1 MNKNK
6 HDFSPFYIA
15 MASVAFFVVGMP
27 VLDSI
32 GQWVQNVFGLKS
44 VKLNAEAKEYAD
56 DSFIMEFLQNNKSKK
71 IIINAT
77 VLYKTPEVLS
87 KCTRILFVTA
97 PFFTRFKRAY
107 KRDKMKPSL
116 ILQRFFSQKNL
127 LSEYKKSDIPIEIV
141 KNK

>member
-44 VKLNAEAKEYAD
+44 VKLNAEAKEYVD
-56 DSFIMEFLQNNKSKK
+56 EPTDE
-71 IIINAT
+71 
-77 VLYKTPEVLS
+77 PEVPVQAVG
-87 KCTRILFVTA
+87 F
-97 PFFTRFKRAY
+97 
-107 KRDKMKPSL
+107 
-116 ILQRFFSQKNL
+116 Q
-127 LSEYKKSDIPIEIV
+127 IPDNDMGCCEDE
-141 KNK
+141 

>member
-1 MNKNK
+1 MDKNK

-56 DSFIMEFLQNNKSKK
+56 EPEAPVQAVGFQIPNDDMEC
-71 IIINAT
+71 
-77 VLYKTPEVLS
+77 YE
-87 KCTRILFVTA
+87 
-97 PFFTRFKRAY
+97 
-107 KRDKMKPSL
+107 D
-116 ILQRFFSQKNL
+116 
-127 LSEYKKSDIPIEIV
+127 E
-141 KNK
+141 

>member
-1 MNKNK
+1 MDKNK

-56 DSFIMEFLQNNKSKK
+56 EPDVPVQAIGFHVPSESDMECR
-71 IIINAT
+71 
-77 VLYKTPEVLS
+77 E
-87 KCTRILFVTA
+87 
-97 PFFTRFKRAY
+97 
-107 KRDKMKPSL
+107 D
-116 ILQRFFSQKNL
+116 
-127 LSEYKKSDIPIEIV
+127 E
-141 KNK
+141 

>member
-1 MNKNK
+1 MDKKK

-56 DSFIMEFLQNNKSKK
+56 EPDVPVQAIGFHVSSESDMECC
-71 IIINAT
+71 
-77 VLYKTPEVLS
+77 E
-87 KCTRILFVTA
+87 
-97 PFFTRFKRAY
+97 
-107 KRDKMKPSL
+107 D
-116 ILQRFFSQKNL
+116 
-127 LSEYKKSDIPIEIV
+127 E
-141 KNK
+141 

>member
-56 DSFIMEFLQNNKSKK
+56 EPDVPVQAVGFQIPSESDMEC
-71 IIINAT
+71 
-77 VLYKTPEVLS
+77 YE
-87 KCTRILFVTA
+87 
-97 PFFTRFKRAY
+97 
-107 KRDKMKPSL
+107 D
-116 ILQRFFSQKNL
+116 
-127 LSEYKKSDIPIEIV
+127 E
-141 KNK
+141 

>member
-1 MNKNK
+1 MDKKN

-56 DSFIMEFLQNNKSKK
+56 EPEAPVQAVGFQYPCENN
-71 IIINAT
+71 T
-77 VLYKTPEVLS
+77 E
-87 KCTRILFVTA
+87 CCE
-97 PFFTRFKRAY
+97 
-107 KRDKMKPSL
+107 D
-116 ILQRFFSQKNL
+116 
-127 LSEYKKSDIPIEIV
+127 E
-141 KNK
+141 

>member
-44 VKLNAEAKEYAD
+44 VKLNAEAKQYVDE
-56 DSFIMEFLQNNKSKK
+56 
-71 IIINAT
+71 
-77 VLYKTPEVLS
+77 PE
-87 KCTRILFVTA
+87 A
-97 PFFTRFKRAY
+97 PVQAVGFQY
-107 KRDKMKPSL
+107 PCENDMGCC
-116 ILQRFFSQKNL
+116 
-127 LSEYKKSDIPIEIV
+127 EDE
-141 KNK
+141 

>member
-15 MASVAFFVVGMP
+15 MASVAFFVVGIP

-56 DSFIMEFLQNNKSKK
+56 EPDVPVQAIGFHVPSESDMECG
-71 IIINAT
+71 
-77 VLYKTPEVLS
+77 E
-87 KCTRILFVTA
+87 
-97 PFFTRFKRAY
+97 
-107 KRDKMKPSL
+107 D
-116 ILQRFFSQKNL
+116 
-127 LSEYKKSDIPIEIV
+127 E
-141 KNK
+141 